1 MNKKFTFKNLKK
13 EYSEQIYELQK
24 NNQNDFGNNIWETEE
39 LNDSISK
46 NLFNGQVFISKKRV
60 EGFLLYKI
68 IDNYIEIY
76 SLFVEPKFRKKGI
89 ARNFLKNCIKFCKEK
104 NLVKII
110 LDVNEKNLI
119 ALRFYRKNNFL
130 FCGMRKDYYKDKNFY
145 NDSYTMSLLI

>member
-1 MNKKFTFKNLKK
+1 MNKKFIFKNLKK